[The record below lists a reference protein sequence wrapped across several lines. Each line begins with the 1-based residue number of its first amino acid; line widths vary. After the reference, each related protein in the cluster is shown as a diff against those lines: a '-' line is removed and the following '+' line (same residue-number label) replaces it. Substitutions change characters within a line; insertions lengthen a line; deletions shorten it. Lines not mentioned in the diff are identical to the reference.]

1 MTDMLFGVFA
11 THSPESCPLNDKCSK
26 KMLLQVKKKIES
38 NKKKYGITK
47 VVGFYISALEHL
59 WIMIID
65 AKSAHEIE
73 QFCIEIGIS
82 TISTIKIVPI
92 SDLDILLKKLESS

>member
-1 MTDMLFGVFA
+1 MLFGVFA
-11 THSPESCPLNDKCSK
+11 THSPESCPLNDSNSK
-26 KMLLQVKKKIES
+26 KMLLQVKSKIES
-38 NKKKYGITK
+38 NKNKYGITN

-59 WIMIID
+59 WIMILD

-92 SDLDILLKKLESS
+92 SDLEVLLKKLESN

>member
-1 MTDMLFGVFA
+1 MLFGVFA

-26 KMLLQVKKKIES
+26 KMLLQVKVKMEA
-38 NKKKYGITK
+38 NKKKYNITK
-47 VVGFYISALEHL
+47 TVGFYISALEHL
-59 WIMIID
+59 WILILD

-73 QFCIEIGIS
+73 QFCIEIGIT

-92 SDLDILLKKLESS
+92 SDLDMLLKKLQTQ

>member
-1 MTDMLFGVFA
+1 MLFGVFA
-11 THSPESCPLNDKCSK
+11 THSPESCPMNNKCSK
-26 KMLLQVKKKIES
+26 KMLLQVNSKIES
-38 NKKKYGITK
+38 NKKKFGISKIT
-47 VVGFYISALEHL
+47 GFYISALEHL
-59 WIMIID
+59 WIIILD

-92 SDLDILLKKLESS
+92 SNLEVLLNKLKS

>member
-1 MTDMLFGVFA
+1 MLFGVFA
-11 THSPESCPLNDKCSK
+11 THSPESCPMNNKCSK
-26 KMLLQVKKKIES
+26 KMLLQVNSKIES
-38 NKKKYGITK
+38 NKKKFGISK
-47 VVGFYISALEHL
+47 VIGFYISALEHL
-59 WIMIID
+59 WIIILD

-92 SDLDILLKKLESS
+92 SNLEVLLNKLKSK